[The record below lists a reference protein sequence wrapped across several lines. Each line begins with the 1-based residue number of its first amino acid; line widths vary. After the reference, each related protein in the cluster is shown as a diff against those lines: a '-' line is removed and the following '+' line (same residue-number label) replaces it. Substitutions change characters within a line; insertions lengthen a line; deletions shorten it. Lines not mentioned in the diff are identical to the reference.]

1 MTSASS
7 ERIYVAGPMTG
18 YTDWNFAAFFA
29 TADRLRALGHT
40 PINPAENDGT
50 TLAEA
55 VAGAHAST
63 ASWSDYMR
71 RDIRHISRSDAVCV
85 LPGWQQSKGAT
96 LEVDVATRLG
106 LPIYCLTDDGL
117 VPRVRAIGLS
127 GYARA
132 GKDTA
137 AAILADQGWQRASFA
152 AALKDALYAL
162 DPLTS
167 THPGYCVS
175 QIVHEPVDWE
185 RAKDDYPEVRRL
197 LQRMGTEVGREFFG
211 ENCWVDL
218 AFRRIPD
225 GSRVVFSDCRFPN
238 EAAAIKAAG
247 GELWRIE
254 RPGCSPVNAHPS
266 ETALDEYA
274 FDWYITNDGTLDDLR
289 SLIGAASWFVEDSC
303 EYTP

>member
-1 MTSASS
+1 MKL
-7 ERIYVAGPMTG
+7 YVAGPMTG

-29 TADRLRALGHT
+29 GADQLRALGHE

-71 RDIRHISRSDAVCV
+71 LDIRHISRADAVCV

-96 LEVDVATRLG
+96 LEVDIATRLG
-106 LPIYCLTDDGL
+106 LPIYCLFDGEL
-117 VPRVRAIGLS
+117 VPRVQAIGLS
-127 GYARA
+127 GYARS
-132 GKDTA
+132 GKDTLA
-137 AAILADQGWQRASFA
+137 AALAEQGWRRASFA

-162 DPLTS
+162 DPLVN
-167 THPGYCVS
+167 THPGHCVS
-175 QIVHEPVDWE
+175 QIVTQPRDWE
-185 RAKDDYPEVRRL
+185 YAKDTYPEVRRL

-225 GSRVVFSDCRFPN
+225 GAHVVFADCRFPN

-247 GELWRIE
+247 GEVWRID
-254 RPGCSPVNAHPS
+254 RPGFVPVNAHPS
-266 ETALDEYA
+266 ETALDG
-274 FDWYITNDGTLDDLR
+274 FDFDRVIVNDGTVEDLR
-289 SLIGAASWFVEDSC
+289 AAVVA
-303 EYTP
+303 EYATS